1 MTGASRYDAIVIGAG
16 HNGLIAGAYLARA
29 GKKVVVLE
37 RRDVVGGAAV
47 TEEIFPGYR
56 FTEFSYVV
64 SLLRPEIIRDLE
76 LPRHGLKILPL
87 PSTVTP
93 MDNGDYLAAW
103 DDHDLTRRELY
114 RHSPRDAEAADEY
127 SRVMARA
134 AKAIK
139 PVIGLVPPDPSSLS
153 WRDLRGLLKLG
164 QYGASLSES
173 EIYRIAKLVTQ
184 SSADLL
190 DEWFEFDPLKG
201 TKSASGIIGTF
212 LGPRSPGTAYVL
224 LHHYMGEIDGA
235 FRAWGFAKNGTGGVS
250 AAIANSARA
259 LGVEIRTGAAVEKV
273 IVRGGRAI
281 GVALANGDELHATVV
296 MSAADPKRS
305 FLQFV
310 DAQHFPDEFTQAIR
324 DFRVRGS
331 SGKVNIA
338 LSELPQFTCLPGEG
352 PLHRGAISI
361 SPSIDYIER
370 AYDEAKYGQFSQR
383 PYIDMIIPSMIDRD
397 MAPPGH
403 HVMSCFVQYA
413 PYDIEGGWDDAKR
426 DQLGEAVIATIE
438 QYAPNIRECIVGMQ
452 VISPK
457 DIERIAISSGV
468 ALYYTVTLY
477 PEASSSENNVSEG
490 NEGASTDRASFMSI
504 SSLANGKLPGWK
516 RLGAEGWGYEDVLPF
531 FRKLEDFEG
540 GASAERGSGGPIPVR
555 YCPDAVMRSEEFR
568 NAAVELG
575 YDGPHTLE
583 RAPGIHH
590 ALRRLLPAGFALQHL
605 ARGEFHGIQYALGRV
620 QPAKL
625 FLDCL
630 VEDAVILEG
639 RFPAHAAD
647 EANGFHM

>member
-1 MTGASRYDAIVIGAG
+1 MAAASYDAIIIGAG
-16 HNGLIAGAYLARA
+16 HNGLIASAYLARA
-29 GKKVVVLE
+29 GKKVLVLE
-37 RRDVVGGAAV
+37 RRDIVGGAAV

-76 LPRHGLKILPL
+76 LSKHGLRILPL

-93 MDNGDYLAAW
+93 LDNGDYLAAW

-139 PVIGLVPPDPSSLS
+139 PVLGLVPPDPSSLG

-164 QYGASLSES
+164 QYGASLGEK

-190 DEWFEFDPLKG
+190 DEWFEFDALKG

-235 FRAWGFAKNGTGGVS
+235 FRAWGFAKNGTGGVT
-250 AAIANSARA
+250 AAIASSARA
-259 LGVEIRTGAAVEKV
+259 LGVEIRTGAAVDHV
-273 IVRGGRAI
+273 IVKGGRTC
-281 GVALANGDELHATVV
+281 GVALENGDEYAAMVV
-296 MSAADPKRS
+296 MSAADPKRT

-310 DAQHFPDEFTQAIR
+310 GRQHLPDELVTAVQG
-324 DFRVRGS
+324 FRVRGS

-352 PLHRGAISI
+352 PLHRGAVSI

-370 AYDEAKYGQFSQR
+370 AYDEAKYGQFSQN
-383 PYIDMIIPSMIDRD
+383 PYIDMVIPSMIDRD

-426 DQLGEAVIATIE
+426 EAFGEAVISTIE
-438 QYAPNIRECIVGMQ
+438 RYAPNIRRAIVGTQ
-452 VISPK
+452 VITPK
-457 DIERIAISSGV
+457 DIERIAGITGGNIFHGELLLHQLFFLRP
-468 ALYYTVTLY
+468 APQWADFRTPLPGYYF
-477 PEASSSENNVSEG
+477 
-490 NEGASTDRASFMSI
+490 GASGAHPGGGVMG
-504 SSLANGKLPGWK
+504 AAGKL
-516 RLGAEGWGYEDVLPF
+516 
-531 FRKLEDFEG
+531 
-540 GASAERGSGGPIPVR
+540 
-555 YCPDAVMRSEEFR
+555 
-568 NAAVELG
+568 AAQE
-575 YDGPHTLE
+575 
-583 RAPGIHH
+583 
-590 ALRRLLPAGFALQHL
+590 
-605 ARGEFHGIQYALGRV
+605 
-620 QPAKL
+620 
-625 FLDCL
+625 
-630 VEDAVILEG
+630 ILKDW
-639 RFPAHAAD
+639 R
-647 EANGFHM
+647 

>member
-1 MTGASRYDAIVIGAG
+1 MAAASYDAIIIGAG

-29 GKKVVVLE
+29 GKKVLVLE
-37 RRDVVGGAAV
+37 RRDIVGGAAV

-76 LPRHGLKILPL
+76 LPKHGLKILPL

-93 MDNGDYLAAW
+93 LDNGDYLAGW

-139 PVIGLVPPDPSSLS
+139 PVLGLVPPDPSSLS

-164 QYGASLSES
+164 SYGASLHEK

-235 FRAWGFAKNGTGGVS
+235 FRAWGFAKNGTGGVT
-250 AAIANSARA
+250 AAIVSSARA
-259 LGVEIRTGAAVEKV
+259 LGVEIRTGAAVANV
-273 IVRGGRAI
+273 IVKGGRAC
-281 GVALANGDELHATVV
+281 GVALENGDEYAAQVV
-296 MSAADPKRS
+296 MSAADPKRT

-310 DAQHFPDEFTQAIR
+310 GRQHLPDEVVTAVQN
-324 DFRVRGS
+324 FRVRGS

-370 AYDEAKYGQFSQR
+370 AYDEAKYGQFSKQ
-383 PYIDMIIPSMIDRD
+383 PYIDMVIPSMIDRD

-426 DQLGEAVIATIE
+426 EAFGEAVISTIE
-438 QYAPNIRECIVGMQ
+438 RYAPDIRRAIVGKQ
-452 VISPK
+452 VITPK
-457 DIERIAISSGV
+457 DIERIAGITGGNIFHGELLLHQLFFLRP
-468 ALYYTVTLY
+468 APQWADFRTPLPGYYF
-477 PEASSSENNVSEG
+477 
-490 NEGASTDRASFMSI
+490 GASGAHPGGGVMG
-504 SSLANGKLPGWK
+504 AAGKL
-516 RLGAEGWGYEDVLPF
+516 
-531 FRKLEDFEG
+531 
-540 GASAERGSGGPIPVR
+540 
-555 YCPDAVMRSEEFR
+555 
-568 NAAVELG
+568 AAHE
-575 YDGPHTLE
+575 
-583 RAPGIHH
+583 
-590 ALRRLLPAGFALQHL
+590 
-605 ARGEFHGIQYALGRV
+605 
-620 QPAKL
+620 
-625 FLDCL
+625 
-630 VEDAVILEG
+630 ILKDW
-639 RFPAHAAD
+639 R
-647 EANGFHM
+647 